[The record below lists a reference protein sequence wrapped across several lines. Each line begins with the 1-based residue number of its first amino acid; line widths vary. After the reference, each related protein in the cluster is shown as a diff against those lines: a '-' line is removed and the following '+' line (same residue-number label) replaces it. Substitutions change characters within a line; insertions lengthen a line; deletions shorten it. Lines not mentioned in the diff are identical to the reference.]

1 MMVPIKDRLRILR
14 ESQPD
19 EPTQIQIAE
28 RLGVKAGT
36 YSSWENGIVPKTEM
50 LIKVAELYHVSL
62 DYVAGLSNEK
72 RPDANLLSVKFAALS
87 DVGNFAPTASDLA
100 DMLDAMA
107 RYIRSGAS
115 CGNIPFESWKGFIM
129 GLTAALN
136 AAASG
141 DTGTLVDQTNAATI
155 AALETTKMPAAFYV
169 QQQEGNVKGAQK

>member
-1 MMVPIKDRLRILR
+1 MVPIKDRLRILR

-28 RLGVKAGT
+28 RLGIKAGT

-72 RPDANLLSVKFAALS
+72 RPDTNLLSAKFAALS
-87 DVGNFAPTASDLA
+87 DAGASAPTASDLA

-107 RYIRSGAS
+107 RYIRSGAP
-115 CGNIPFESWKGFIM
+115 CGDIPFESWKGFVM
-129 GLTAALN
+129 GLTVALN
-136 AAASG
+136 AAVSG
-141 DTGTLVDQTNAATI
+141 DAGALVDQTNAATI
-155 AALETTKMPAAFYV
+155 AALEVTKMPAAFY
-169 QQQEGNVKGAQK
+169 EKTKEATK

>member
-1 MMVPIKDRLRILR
+1 MVPIKDRLRILR

-28 RLGVKAGT
+28 RLGIKAGT

-62 DYVAGLSNEK
+62 NYVAGLSNEK
-72 RPDANLLSVKFAALS
+72 RPDTNLLSTKFAALS
-87 DVGNFAPTASDLA
+87 DAGASAPTASDLA

-107 RYIRSGAS
+107 RYIRSGAP
-115 CGNIPFESWKGFIM
+115 CGDIPFESWKGFVM

-136 AAASG
+136 AAVSG
-141 DTGTLVDQTNAATI
+141 DSGTLVDQTNAATV
-155 AALETTKMPAAFYV
+155 AALEVTKMPAAFY
-169 QQQEGNVKGAQK
+169 EKTKEATK